1 MHICKRPYRYIRT
14 KDEALH
20 KWHAVIDLSRDDSE
34 TYDFCGDIRDSE
46 RRLLALCEPVH
57 VANTVR
63 SGVTSQRV
71 HGTPN
76 RSYIFE
82 RLIDHQ

>member
-1 MHICKRPYRYIRT
+1 MLHAHMQKAYRDIRT

-20 KWHAVIDLSRDDSE
+20 KWYAVIDLSADDSE

-46 RRLLALCEPVH
+46 RRLLALWEPFH
-57 VANTVR
+57 IANTVR

-71 HGTPN
+71 HRAPN
-76 RSYIFE
+76 RSYVFKV
-82 RLIDHQ
+82 